1 MTEAGENFRQA
12 KQSALMVG
20 AVFLLIAAWNVWK
33 DRPLV
38 YGLAGA
44 CGLLLIL
51 TGLLSPAGSR
61 IFHQGWMRFAG
72 VLGYVNSRILLSLMF
87 YLVFTPYGLVM
98 RLFGRDTMNRR
109 GAGKQ
114 SYWIPRAKTR
124 QTRPR
129 YERLF

>member
-1 MTEAGENFRQA
+1 MTEVGENPRQA

-20 AVFLLIAAWNVWK
+20 AVLLLIAAWNVWK

-38 YGLAGA
+38 YEIAGG

-51 TGLLSPAGSR
+51 VGLLWPAAAR
-61 IFHQGWMRFAG
+61 IFHRGWMRFAG

-98 RLFGRDTMNRR
+98 RAFGRDTMNRR

-114 SYWIPRAKTR
+114 SYWIRRAKTR
-124 QTRPR
+124 QDRPQ

>member
-1 MTEAGENFRQA
+1 MTEAVENPRQA

-20 AVFLLIAAWNVWK
+20 AVLMLIAAWNVWK
-33 DRPLV
+33 DRPWV

-44 CGLLLIL
+44 GGLLLIL
-51 TGLLSPAGSR
+51 IGLVLPAASR

-87 YLVFTPYGLVM
+87 YLVITPYALVM

-124 QTRPR
+124 QARPR

>member
-1 MTEAGENFRQA
+1 MTEITEDPRRTRQ
-12 KQSALMVG
+12 SVLMVG
-20 AVFLLIAAWNVWK
+20 AVLLLIAGWNVWK

-38 YGLAGA
+38 YGIAGV

-51 TGLLSPAGSR
+51 IGLVSPAASR
-61 IFHQGWMRFAG
+61 VFYRGWMRFAG

-87 YLVFTPYGLVM
+87 YLVITPYGLVM
-98 RLFGRDTMNRR
+98 RVFGRDTMNRR

-124 QTRPR
+124 QEGPQ

>member
-1 MTEAGENFRQA
+1 MTEMTEDPRRAR
-12 KQSALMVG
+12 QSALMVG
-20 AVFLLIAAWNVWK
+20 AVLLLIAGWNVWK

-38 YGLAGA
+38 YGIAGA

-51 TGLLSPAGSR
+51 IGLISPAASR
-61 IFHQGWMRFAG
+61 VFYKGWMRFAG

-87 YLVFTPYGLVM
+87 YLVITPYGLVM

-114 SYWIPRAKTR
+114 SYWISRTKTR
-124 QTRPR
+124 QDGPQ

>member
-1 MTEAGENFRQA
+1 MIEAAENPRQA

-20 AVFLLIAAWNVWK
+20 AMLLLIAAWNVWK
-33 DRPLV
+33 DRPWV

-51 TGLLSPAGSR
+51 IGLVSPGASR
-61 IFHQGWMRFAG
+61 IFHHGWMRFAG
-72 VLGYVNSRILLSLMF
+72 ALGYVNSRILLSLMF

-109 GAGKQ
+109 GAGKR
-114 SYWIPRAKTR
+114 SYWIPRVKTR
-124 QTRPR
+124 QERQQ